1 MRATLSGRLEC
12 FCWGRR
18 GFFPSGTEMG
28 EVVGSTDSIHDL
40 SLQVPLKP
48 GWLSSEH
55 PDLHVG

>member
-1 MRATLSGRLEC
+1 MLLLGTTR
-12 FCWGRR
+12 
-18 GFFPSGTEMG
+18 FFPSGTEMG
-28 EVVGSTDSIHDL
+28 EVVGSTDSLHDL